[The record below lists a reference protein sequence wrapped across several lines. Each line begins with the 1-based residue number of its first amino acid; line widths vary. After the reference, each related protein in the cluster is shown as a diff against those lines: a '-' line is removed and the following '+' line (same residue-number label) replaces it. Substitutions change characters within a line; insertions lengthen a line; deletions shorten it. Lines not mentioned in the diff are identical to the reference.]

1 MSKLIKGLLVV
12 GGFIA
17 LSLQANATGLTA
29 NSNDKVMTSSEFY
42 STVANTK
49 TQEIAANFG
58 LPDKMFTLKN
68 PSGVTEGVIWV
79 YSSAV
84 KSASGFKD
92 ARIVLI
98 DGEMKYV
105 AITDAI

>member
-1 MSKLIKGLLVV
+1 MRKLVKGLLVV

-17 LSLQANATGLTA
+17 LSLQANATGLKA
-29 NSNDKVMTSSEFY
+29 SNSDKVMTSSEFY
-42 STVANTK
+42 NTVAHTK

-58 LPDKMFTLKN
+58 FPDKMFTLKN

-84 KSASGFKD
+84 KCADGFKD

-98 DGEMKYV
+98 NGEMKYV
-105 AITDAI
+105 AITDAV

>member
-1 MSKLIKGLLVV
+1 MRKLVKGLLVV

-17 LSLQANATGLTA
+17 LSLQANATGLKA
-29 NSNDKVMTSSEFY
+29 SSNDKVMTSSEFY
-42 STVANTK
+42 STVAHTK

-58 LPDKMFTLKN
+58 FPDKIFTIQN
-68 PSGVTEGVIWV
+68 TSGVTEGVIWV

-84 KSASGFKD
+84 KSAEGLKD

-98 DGEMKYV
+98 NGEMKYV